1 MEGEAVLP
9 LFRTE
14 AANYLLMDK
23 CRRTL
28 QKAEAHLPNWEL
40 SG

>member
-1 MEGEAVLP
+1 MEEETVLS

-23 CRRTL
+23 CKRTL
-28 QKAEAHLPNWEL
+28 KKPEAPLPNWKL
-40 SG
+40 PG